1 MVMRKIDNLTY
12 RVTVTEQSNAN
23 ITTAIKELQAL
34 MSQQAGDLKVM
45 KEILQRVE
53 GGQLRR

>member
-45 KEILQRVE
+45 KEILQRIG